1 VKPTE
6 GDLVNLES
14 QAEFMAMSFGTREWK
29 LMAAAVKEL
38 RELRNLP
45 DGTLL
50 QRKGDRWVAMT
61 PDGNTQEVV
70 RRERSTTAA

>member
-1 VKPTE
+1 MKPTE
-6 GDLVNLES
+6 GDLITLES

-45 DGTLL
+45 EGTLL
-50 QRKGDRWVAMT
+50 QRRCDRWVAMT

-70 RRERSTTAA
+70 KHERSS